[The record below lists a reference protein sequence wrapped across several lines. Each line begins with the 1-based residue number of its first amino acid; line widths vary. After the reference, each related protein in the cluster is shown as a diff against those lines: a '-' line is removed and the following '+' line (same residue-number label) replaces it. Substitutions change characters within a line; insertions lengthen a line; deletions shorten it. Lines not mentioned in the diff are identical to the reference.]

1 MPRLK
6 TTSREELAAM
16 APLFEL
22 VESVTGFVPNSMMQ
36 MGIWPE
42 LTNAF
47 TGLAATILGPD
58 THVPADLKQM
68 IALVASQAAGCQYC
82 MAHTAHSAAKAGA
95 ALEKIENVWSFETSP
110 LFTEAERIVL
120 GVARDAAQVPNA
132 VTDEAFEALKAH
144 FDDRQIIEIMSVI
157 SLFGF
162 LNRWNDTMAT
172 ELEDSPLQFGQKHLA
187 KAGWDPKKHL

>member
-6 TTSREELAAM
+6 TPKREELAAM

-22 VESVTGFVPNSMMQ
+22 VESVTGFVPNSMVQ
-36 MGIWPE
+36 MALWPE

-47 TGLAATILGPD
+47 AGLAATVLGPSE
-58 THVPADLKQM
+58 HVPADLKQM

-82 MAHTAHSAAKAGA
+82 MAHTAHSAVKAGA
-95 ALEKIENVWSFETSP
+95 DIEKIENVWAFETSP

-144 FDDRQIIEIMSVI
+144 FDDRQVIEIMSVI

-172 ELEDSPLQFGQKHLA
+172 ALEASPMNFGQAHLG